1 MPTEQK
7 ISKALIFLL
16 AIACGVIVAN
26 IYYSQTIISIISH
39 TLNMSLKS
47 SGFIVSITQLGY
59 GIGLIF
65 LVPLADKYENK
76 SLILSLMTLSIV
88 ISIVITLTTSPSI
101 FLITSLLLGVSA
113 VAVQVIVPYV
123 SHLVSETERGRVVGN
138 VMSGLMLGIMLS
150 RPLSSFIS
158 EFFPWQSVY
167 VLSAILMFILA
178 IVLWQ
183 KLPQRYPESSLKYL
197 DILKSMKTIVVNE
210 PILRRRSLY
219 QAAMF
224 GCFSI
229 FWTASPLLL
238 LSPIFNFSHQGVAI
252 FALVGVAGAIAPPLA
267 GQMANQDKVR
277 KGTMYA
283 MILAIVSFTITL
295 FCQSGS
301 VIAIL
306 ILTSCCN
313 IN

>member
-1 MPTEQK
+1 M
-7 ISKALIFLL
+7 
-16 AIACGVIVAN
+16 
-26 IYYSQTIISIISH
+26 
-39 TLNMSLKS
+39 
-47 SGFIVSITQLGY
+47 
-59 GIGLIF
+59 
-65 LVPLADKYENK
+65 
-76 SLILSLMTLSIV
+76 
-88 ISIVITLTTSPSI
+88 
-101 FLITSLLLGVSA
+101 
-113 VAVQVIVPYV
+113 
-123 SHLVSETERGRVVGN
+123 
-138 VMSGLMLGIMLS
+138 MLGIMLS

-197 DILKSMKTIVVNE
+197 DILKSMKTIIVNE

-306 ILTSCCN
+306 ILTVAAIIIDFATALNLVLGQREIFLLNPKLRSRTN
-313 IN
+313 GIYIATFFLGGSIASALGSWVFVVFGWVGIGIVSTIILFSAFIYFLTEKNGTVAV